1 MPSAPSDAEQF
12 ALLALSLCPGLTP
25 RRIQSLTAYYG
36 SAQAVLEQGLELY
49 PGLEGWD
56 RKQTGALLKGWSK
69 AHERAERVLERTLER
84 GWTLI
89 GCHQPAYPQR
99 LKACAD
105 APVVLFARGKGTL
118 NPGRVVAIVGSR
130 AASRFG
136 IRAAERIA
144 AVAASCGAQVVS
156 GLAEGIDAAAHK
168 AALKNGVET
177 IAVMGTGPDH
187 IFPDFH
193 ASLADEIAAQGALLT
208 EYPTG
213 TRPDAALFPKRNRIV
228 AGMADATVVV
238 EAAERSG
245 ALITAR
251 LANDYG
257 REVLAVPGSWDR
269 PNTRGCNEL
278 MRKNLALILTE
289 PEELLRV
296 LNWEG
301 KETNAS
307 VLLAATEP
315 PLPRVQLDQLEPE
328 HRRLAETLLSRGGVL
343 ECDVLS
349 EALGISAAA
358 ASALFF
364 TTEMNGWTRTEP
376 GKRIRWIAS

>member
-1 MPSAPSDAEQF
+1 MPSAPSETEQF

-25 RRIQSLTAYYG
+25 RRIQTLMAHYG
-36 SAQAVLEQGLELY
+36 SAQAVLDQGLELF
-49 PGLEGWD
+49 PGLDGWD

-69 AHERAERVLERTLER
+69 TRERAQRVLDRVIDR

-89 GCHQPAYPQR
+89 DYHDPAYPQR
-99 LKACAD
+99 LKTCAD
-105 APVVLFARGKGTL
+105 APLILYARGSGTL
-118 NPGRVVAIVGSR
+118 NPRRSLAVVGSR

-136 IRAAERIA
+136 LRATERIA
-144 AVAASCGAQVVS
+144 ELAAACGAQVVS
-156 GLAEGIDAAAHK
+156 GMAEGIDAAAHK
-168 AALKNGVET
+168 TALKHRAET
-177 IAVMGTGPDH
+177 TAVMGTGPDQ

-193 ASLADEIAAQGALLT
+193 AALADEIAAHGTLLT
-208 EYPTG
+208 EYPPG

-251 LANDYG
+251 MANDYG
-257 REVLAVPGSWDR
+257 REVIAVPGSWDR

-278 MRKNLALILTE
+278 IRKNLALILTE

-296 LNWEG
+296 MHWE
-301 KETNAS
+301 
-307 VLLAATEP
+307 EP
-315 PLPRVQLDQLEPE
+315 EANGSTPLVPAEPRAPRVQLDQLEPE
-328 HRRLAETLLSRGGVL
+328 YRRLAETLLARGGVL
-343 ECDVLS
+343 ESDALS

-364 TTEMNGWTRTEP
+364 TAEMNGWTRTEP